1 MTEVG
6 NRGKNANRSGAE
18 FEKRNSFLQL
28 VKQEQ
33 RLSYEFLDSKS
44 TGKSVEVPF
53 EIFYKEKLLAKSF
66 HQNQIYKDYLEEED
80 VFWGDHFVKEVKPD
94 VFVINYVLKK
104 CFVLE
109 MKNQKSQGSVDEKL
123 QSFQFKI
130 DYFEKLLS
138 KSSSLCN
145 FEFEY
150 MYILSDWFYTDNL
163 YQSNAK
169 GIRASTRQDRSQ
181 YIDTLE
187 YLNKNNIKHFNF
199 FPLDYVLFN
208 DLNVDKQTF

>member
-1 MTEVG
+1 
-6 NRGKNANRSGAE
+6 
-18 FEKRNSFLQL
+18 
-28 VKQEQ
+28 
-33 RLSYEFLDSKS
+33 
-44 TGKSVEVPF
+44 
-53 EIFYKEKLLAKSF
+53 
-66 HQNQIYKDYLEEED
+66 
-80 VFWGDHFVKEVKPD
+80 
-94 VFVINYVLKK
+94 
-104 CFVLE
+104 
-109 MKNQKSQGSVDEKL
+109 MKNQESQGSVDEKL
-123 QSFQFKI
+123 QAFQFKI

-163 YQSNAK
+163 YQNNAK

-208 DLNVDKQTF
+208 DLNVDKKTF